1 VTDEL
6 RGDDIGGRYG
16 RQGFCIV
23 FPHTN
28 PANAA
33 IAMERVRRMLE
44 AVIGALPIQAAFGVS
59 ALASKETLEA
69 DLLRNAT
76 EGMKEAEAAG
86 GNRIVVRMP

>member
-16 RQGFCIV
+16 REGFCIV
-23 FPHTN
+23 FPHTK

-33 IAMERVRRMLE
+33 IAMERVRRLLE
-44 AVIGALPIQAAFGVS
+44 PVIGALPIRPAFGVS
-59 ALASKETLEA
+59 ALASEETQEA
-69 DLLRNAT
+69 DLLTNAA
-76 EGMKEAEAAG
+76 EGTQEAEEAG